1 MAKRSKKQTALME
14 AAEEYTPL
22 EEYDLPGP
30 VKAQPSESETQP
42 VAADC
47 DSSEADA
54 SYRQTQYTTK
64 VASCQEPDDDR
75 V

>member
-1 MAKRSKKQTALME
+1 MAKRSRKQAALME

-47 DSSEADA
+47 DSSEAVA
-54 SYRQTQYTTK
+54 SPIQQQYTTES
-64 VASCQEPDDDR
+64 APRQESDD
-75 V
+75 VGV

>member
-1 MAKRSKKQTALME
+1 MAKRSKKQAALME

-42 VAADC
+42 AATDC
-47 DSSEADA
+47 DSGEA
-54 SYRQTQYTTK
+54 
-64 VASCQEPDDDR
+64 VASIKQPIYHESR
-75 V
+75 LVSSTG